1 MIIRAGPAGSTA
13 WKLPRDDHKP
23 ATWQT
28 PRKRRAGQAAP
39 INVAV
44 GRELTRGQPSPG
56 PYHQVVASQT
66 SISWSATL
74 EPFLRELP
82 TSGDWIT
89 YGYLGELPEHYSA
102 LKKSWQ
108 NRDNSSEVLAQLIP
122 ERIVRSSLI
131 DHVCGDLA
139 AGSAGAWDVSVDRF
153 HGKVISAH
161 FSGSDPVVSKGFALP
176 MLIPAVADL
185 EWSDIVSIRQDVGI
199 QRLRDVL
206 REVENEVLEVVRCG
220 GDIEEAVHRAY
231 ERRLADA
238 SKVTEGIRGWAKSS
252 VVELLIGAGTGYATT
267 GLSVLGPL
275 TGASL
280 SFLTMQGL
288 RVRRFRKTRAQK
300 AWIGVMEN
308 IVETASP

>member
-1 MIIRAGPAGSTA
+1 M
-13 WKLPRDDHKP
+13 
-23 ATWQT
+23 
-28 PRKRRAGQAAP
+28 
-39 INVAV
+39 
-44 GRELTRGQPSPG
+44 
-56 PYHQVVASQT
+56 
-66 SISWSATL
+66 
-74 EPFLRELP
+74 
-82 TSGDWIT
+82 
-89 YGYLGELPEHYSA
+89 
-102 LKKSWQ
+102 
-108 NRDNSSEVLAQLIP
+108 
-122 ERIVRSSLI
+122 
-131 DHVCGDLA
+131 
-139 AGSAGAWDVSVDRF
+139 
-153 HGKVISAH
+153 
-161 FSGSDPVVSKGFALP
+161 SKGFALP